1 MQNNAVA
8 PALDNVSFPYTNQA
22 DDVWIKAAQDCGFCS
37 NTISRDECIKVRELT
52 GQRLPRWLMKDPT
65 RRVARGLYACPELT
79 FGIKQ
84 TKTEVTP

>member
-8 PALDNVSFPYTNQA
+8 PDNVSFPYTHQA
-22 DDVWIKAAQDCGFCS
+22 DPVWVKAAQDSGFTS
-37 NTISRDECIKVRELT
+37 NTISREDCIKVREKT

-84 TKTEVTP
+84 TKSGTNA

>member
-8 PALDNVSFPYTNQA
+8 PDNVSFPYTHQA
-22 DDVWIKAAQDCGFCS
+22 DPVWVKAAQDSGFTS
-37 NTISRDECIKVRELT
+37 NTISREDCIKVREKT

-84 TKTEVTP
+84 TKSGANS